1 MLNTGWL
8 IHHLSKKYFL
18 RSCFVPS
25 LGSDTGDTRVNKEQS
40 AWAFTVAEF
49 QANHSMN
56 DTGLVE
62 RKG

>member
-1 MLNTGWL
+1 M
-8 IHHLSKKYFL
+8 
-18 RSCFVPS
+18 PS
-25 LGSDTGDTRVNKEQS
+25 LGPDKGDTRVNKEES
-40 AWAFTVAEF
+40 AWTFTVAEF